1 MKFVTTVI
9 ILLLHLSGFAQ
20 ISVNIYAHLTQVG
33 IIGSLSLD
41 KTTALSSSPFSATGG
56 PVYSAVV
63 DHIPPFAFYRNDM
76 RMGSVSSGVIYPVS
90 TGSAELE
97 FYGDEI
103 GTGYFSV
110 RYVYDMVAPN
120 QVVAGVS
127 SATQTCANSA
137 ISLRSANNWPLF
149 EDGYVRTSVVWE
161 YNVGGSSAWL
171 GLDSSSSSFSYSFV
185 PLLHMPVT
193 GIVNV
198 RFRCRIKAAYT
209 KKVYYSPYSINSD
222 FYTIIPAP
230 PVVNNVSELV
240 ITPACAGKSNGQF
253 YLPGKAIRSAEPLMY
268 WLLRPGNVT
277 TTCTTNCGDLVD
289 FSDGLDSVSRGVR
302 VTGLKAGTYTLW
314 LINSG
319 GTAGNC
325 LTPVKIV
332 VPEIA
337 GLSLTVKSIT
347 HVSCYGGRDG
357 VMNVLAAG
365 GGGYTYTLKTPS
377 GAVLNNASGYWKD
390 LSAGIYEVQVSDTTC
405 HDVQR
410 ISVTLTSPAKISAT
424 INMIPGTC
432 NFPPDGRINLSAAGA
447 VIQLYNEAGV
457 VQSSLAGLPAGKY
470 ILKLTDSAHP
480 ACPSWDTAV
489 IITGP
494 VPLALQLVKND
505 TASCQGAND
514 GHLQVT
520 GNGHLFLL
528 TGPVQMTN
536 TTGDFNHLPAGE
548 YTVQLKRNNITCEE
562 VIIAHYTIYERPPL
576 QVEVLHTPIS
586 CYNAANGYLQASVRG
601 GRGSYNYTWEKLRQ
615 SNWFAS
621 GMQVEDVEPGTYRLT
636 VTDGVCSMSADTI
649 VMTNPAQLAIDY
661 VGIQEAV
668 CLEDG
673 AAFDVRASG
682 GDGQYTFAYSTDHG
696 ETYIPAARI
705 HHAGEYDI
713 RVSDG
718 KGCMAWAGDTYTI
731 SLPDSLYL
739 QTKLT
744 HITCRGND
752 DGRIDIIASGNDYG
766 LSYSLDNANW
776 QESPVFDGLLAGD
789 YTVYVM
795 DDRACR
801 KSLGVQLSEDT
812 SRQILGMSITSIR
825 NVYCGA
831 DTTGGIQFTTSG
843 GMTPYTYSLDNSTWI
858 ATPSFSGLS
867 AGTYTL
873 YAKDELGC
881 MAKQNVVI
889 TAEDPA
895 IQLSARV
902 TPVRCYGTPTGEL
915 NIVAI
920 GGDGDYHF
928 LLEGTSLEKNNLTQ
942 LRAGQYNLSVE
953 DGKGCIVSGEYTI
966 PEPSPLT
973 MKLNTIAVCDGL
985 QDGGIEVLPS
995 GGVLN
1000 YAFSLGDGNW
1010 SSDAAFRN
1018 LSAGNYTVIIK
1029 DGNDCLLEQQ
1039 VMVSK
1044 RNIQPTVNFLV
1055 VSRGNALDT
1064 LAIREICL
1072 PVPDSV
1078 SWEFSPGAEWLGTD
1092 HFNAPLVRFS
1102 QQGDYWIRMSATFG
1116 ACTYDL
1122 QKAVN
1127 ILPYDPLAIPVYQL
1141 PAKIIDTV
1149 MVSPNPNQGYF
1160 KYKIQLKKKQQTT
1173 VSVYDL
1179 NGRMLARKQ
1188 FAPGLL
1194 IEDSM
1199 ELGNVLSGMYLLRVL
1214 TENDSRD
1221 VPFIVSQF

>member
-20 ISVNIYAHLTQVG
+20 ISVNIYAHLTKVG
-33 IIGSLSLD
+33 VIGSLSLD
-41 KTTALSSSPFSATGG
+41 KITALSSSPFSATGG
-56 PVYSAVV
+56 PVYGTVV
-63 DHIPPFAFYRNDM
+63 DHIPPFALYRNDM
-76 RMGSVSSGVIYPVS
+76 RIGSLSSGVIYPVS
-90 TGSAELE
+90 TGSGELQ
-97 FYGDEI
+97 FYGDEMS
-103 GTGYFSV
+103 TGYFSV

-120 QVVAGVS
+120 HVVAGVS
-127 SATQTCANSA
+127 PAIQTCANSVM
-137 ISLRSANNWPLF
+137 SLRSVNNWPLF
-149 EDGYVRTSVVWE
+149 DDGYVRTSVVWE

-185 PLLHMPVT
+185 PLMYMPVT

-198 RFRCRIKAAYT
+198 RFRCRIKAAYA
-209 KKVYYSPYSINSD
+209 KKVYYSPYSTGSD

-230 PVVNNVSELV
+230 PVVNNVNELV
-240 ITPACAGKSNGQF
+240 IKPACAGKANGQF
-253 YLPGKAIRSAEPLMY
+253 YLPGKVISSAEPLMY

-289 FSDGLDSVSRGVR
+289 FSNGLDSVSKGVR
-302 VTGLKAGTYTLW
+302 VNGLKAGTYTLW
-314 LINSG
+314 LVNSG

-337 GLSLTVKSIT
+337 ALSLTAKSIT
-347 HVSCYGGRDG
+347 NVDCHGGRDG
-357 VMNVLAAG
+357 VINVQAAG

-377 GAVLNNASGYWKD
+377 GAVLDNVSGYWKD
-390 LSAGIYEVQVSDTTC
+390 LSAGKYEVLVSDTTC
-405 HDVQR
+405 SDVQR
-410 ISVTLTSPAKISAT
+410 ISITLTEPGKISAT
-424 INMIPGTC
+424 INVLPGTC

-447 VIQLYNEAGV
+447 AIQLYNDAGV
-457 VQSSLAGLPAGKY
+457 VQPSLAGLLPGKY
-470 ILKLTDSAHP
+470 VLKLSDSAHP
-480 ACPSWDTAV
+480 ACSSWDTSV

-494 VPLALQLVKND
+494 VPLALHLVKND
-505 TASCQGAND
+505 SVSCQGAND

-520 GNGHLFLL
+520 GNGNLFLL

-548 YTVQLKRNNITCEE
+548 YTVQLKRNNISCEE

-576 QVEVLHTPIS
+576 QVKVLHTPIS

-601 GRGSYNYTWEKLRQ
+601 GQGSYNYSWEKLRQ
-615 SNWFAS
+615 SNWFAT
-621 GMQVEDVEPGTYRLT
+621 GMQVEDVAPGTYRLT
-636 VTDGVCSMSADTI
+636 VTDGACSLSADTI
-649 VMTNPAQLAIDY
+649 VMTNPVQLAIDY

-673 AAFDVRASG
+673 AAFEIRASG
-682 GDGQYTFAYSTDHG
+682 GDGQYAFAYSTDHG

-705 HHAGEYDI
+705 YNSGEYDI

-731 SLPDSLYL
+731 TLPDSLYL
-739 QTKLT
+739 QAKLT

-752 DGRIDIIASGNDYG
+752 DGRIDIIAQGNDG
-766 LSYSLDNANW
+766 LSYSLDNASW

-801 KSLGVQLSEDT
+801 KSLDVQLTEDT
-812 SRQILGMSITSIR
+812 TRQALGIGVTGTK

-831 DTTGGIQFTTSG
+831 DTTGAIQFTTSG
-843 GMTPYTYSLDNSTWI
+843 GMTPYTYSLDGSSWI

-867 AGTYTL
+867 AGAYTL
-873 YAKDELGC
+873 YAKDGWGC
-881 MAKQNVVI
+881 TAKHKVVI

-895 IQLSARV
+895 IELSARV

-915 NIVAI
+915 LMTAI
-920 GGDGDYHF
+920 GGDGNYHF
-928 LLEGTSLEKNNLTQ
+928 SLEDASLGGNNLTQ
-942 LRAGQYNLSVE
+942 LRAGQYHLSVE
-953 DGKGCIVSGEYTI
+953 DGKGCMVSGEYTI
-966 PEPSPLT
+966 PEPSELT
-973 MKLNTIAVCDGL
+973 MKLNTVAVCDGL
-985 QDGGIEVLPS
+985 KDGEIAIFPS

-1010 SSDAAFRN
+1010 GSDAAFRG

-1029 DGNDCLLEQQ
+1029 DGNDCLSKQQ
-1039 VMVSK
+1039 VILNK

-1055 VSRGNALDT
+1055 VSRNNALDT

-1072 PVPDSV
+1072 PAPDAV
-1078 SWEFSPGAEWLGTD
+1078 NWEFSPGAEWLGTD
-1092 HFNAPLVRFS
+1092 PFNAPLVRFS
-1102 QQGDYWIRMSATFG
+1102 QQGDYWIKMSATFG

-1160 KYKIQLKKKQQTT
+1160 KFKIQLNKKQQTT

-1188 FAPGLL
+1188 FVPGLL

-1214 TENDSRD
+1214 TENDSKD